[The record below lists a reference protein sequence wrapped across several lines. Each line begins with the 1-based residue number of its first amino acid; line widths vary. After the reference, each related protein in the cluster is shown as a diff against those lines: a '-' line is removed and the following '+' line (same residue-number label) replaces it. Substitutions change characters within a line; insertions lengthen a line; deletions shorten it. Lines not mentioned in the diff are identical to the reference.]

1 MTCPTKHTPA
11 ALKAT
16 LERNCDPDPRQDGKC
31 PSYQQRKDP
40 SATMKTPPS
49 EQHPGGGLKK
59 RHDKRINDAARR
71 RGMNIGNLGPHLNT
85 EALDWLAKN
94 KPPEMNIAEY
104 MAKAILPDLSW
115 RRMPSEHAACPLQS
129 SKVHG

>member
-1 MTCPTKHTPA
+1 MTCPTTYA
-11 ALKAT
+11 IALKAT
-16 LERNCDPDPRQDGKC
+16 LERNCAPDPSILPAEK
-31 PSYQQRKDP
+31 KDP
-40 SATMKTPPS
+40 QCNHEDTPVGTASRRGATP
-49 EQHPGGGLKK
+49 KK

-104 MAKAILPDLSW
+104 MAKAILPDV
-115 RRMPSEHAACPLQS
+115 MAEDAE
-129 SKVHG
+129 